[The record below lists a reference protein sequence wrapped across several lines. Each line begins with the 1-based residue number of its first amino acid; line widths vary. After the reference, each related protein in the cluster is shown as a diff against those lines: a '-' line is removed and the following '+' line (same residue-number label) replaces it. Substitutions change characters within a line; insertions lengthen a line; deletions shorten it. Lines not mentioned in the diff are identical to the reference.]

1 MCRAI
6 VCKTCGKMSWAG
18 CGMHVDQVLAGVPR
32 SERCPGHPRSEGS
45 GFLGRLLT
53 SRRRDQR
60 PG

>member
-32 SERCPGHPRSEGS
+32 SERCPGHPRSERA
-45 GFLGRLLT
+45 GFLGRLFK
-53 SRRRDQR
+53 SR
-60 PG
+60 